1 MEILY
6 SGTFND
12 GCHDFQQHNCHKAEH
27 MKNKCFTRP
36 LLGIDKD
43 CIPHQP
49 EPKICES
56 RIAFSSG
63 RYPATLRT
71 AITGLPL
78 EVSQVGF
85 GSSIDTNATNP
96 LHLAIPNEAFTVSKN
111 GFITSIAA
119 TFVLR
124 DQADFETS
132 QSIIRATIYKAA
144 KGSNDF
150 FATAATVE
158 LTPILTGL
166 KPAGSIASGSAQVYV
181 PVEVEERLVMVFS
194 LTQTN
199 LPPGFL
205 GGTIVGFESAGIT
218 MT

>member
-1 MEILY
+1 MY
-6 SGTFND
+6 SETFNYG
-12 GCHDFQQHNCHKAEH
+12 GCDDFQQHNC
-27 MKNKCFTRP
+27 FTRP
-36 LLGIDKD
+36 ILAIDKN

-49 EPKICES
+49 EPKSCES

-71 AITGLPL
+71 AITGLPS

-85 GSSIDTNATNP
+85 GTAIDTNATNP
-96 LHLAIPNEAFTVSKN
+96 LNLAIPNEAFTVSKN

-124 DQADFETS
+124 DQADFQTS
-132 QSIIRATIYKAA
+132 QSMIRATIYKAA

-158 LTPILTGL
+158 LTPTLTGL
-166 KPAGSIASGSAQVYV
+166 KPAGSISSGLAQVNV
-181 PVEVEERLVMVFS
+181 AVEAEERLVMVFS
-194 LTQTN
+194 LSQTN
-199 LPPGFL
+199 LPVGFT

-218 MT
+218 IT